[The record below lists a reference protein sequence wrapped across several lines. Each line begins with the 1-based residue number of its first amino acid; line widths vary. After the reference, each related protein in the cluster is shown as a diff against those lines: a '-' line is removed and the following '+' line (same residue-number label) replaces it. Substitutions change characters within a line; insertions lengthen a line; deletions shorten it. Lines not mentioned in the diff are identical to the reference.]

1 MCLAFPMKV
10 ERIDGDMADVS
21 VDRLKSRVSVRLIK
35 GVKKGD
41 HVLVHA
47 GFAIERIDE
56 ARAQEIMG
64 LLRELGDEVSSA

>member
-10 ERIDGDMADVS
+10 ERVDGDMADVS
-21 VDRLKSRVSVRLIK
+21 VDDLKSRVSVRLIK
-35 GVKKGD
+35 GVKRGD

-56 ARAQEIMG
+56 AKAREIQQ
-64 LLRELGDEVSSA
+64 LLRGLGDEAASA